1 MSTKSKVSG
10 DRPDHA
16 MPKAGGVLSMWIVLR
31 KGRTKPKCTRSSA
44 KSEGSR
50 YDIP

>member
-10 DRPDHA
+10 GRPEHA
-16 MPKAGGVLSMWIVLR
+16 MPKAGGVLSMWIVLL
-31 KGRTKPKCTRSSA
+31 KGRTKPECTRSRA
-44 KSEGSR
+44 KSDGSR